1 MHRCRRKAVLNLNSS
16 AAPNG
21 TICYFLN
28 WLIPFIAFAIF
39 FSGSS
44 SRTKLFVGLLPRLRW
59 TPLHATIWQERLI
72 ILMVCN
78 VSQVQQM
85 TRSPFSEKQ
94 SYQMMTERGERGGGG
109 PKLGVIVR
117 ASYCYKLAIIYP
129 IGHVW
134 FGVRVN
140 GGGKERGKSG
150 RTPAWGECWK
160 AKHPLISCASLH
172 FR

>member
-1 MHRCRRKAVLNLNSS
+1 MHRCRHKAVLNLNSS

-59 TPLHATIWQERLI
+59 TTLHATIWQERLI

-85 TRSPFSEKQ
+85 TRSQKSKATKWWQ
-94 SYQMMTERGERGGGG
+94 RRGRGGGGG

-140 GGGKERGKSG
+140 GGGKGRGKSG
-150 RTPAWGECWK
+150 RTPAWGECRK